1 MKKIIFYRKNLDD
14 SEMEEFFKW
23 PQEISDLYECR
34 LIGDEVSENFYNWYI
49 IDLASEESM
58 EGKFNDW
65 IDDNIALF
73 LKQNNIKIMLWMPL
87 ESIHPVKLYT
97 SMLEFFKLNKID
109 LNNVYLVQNNLSLD
123 KFLHPDVNI
132 RTQYSSEWFRFRQL
146 LYYKTLPQTKFTKEV
161 LSDSYIE
168 KNFTFKRNKKYFLPI
183 RNVKIERILLLSILN
198 SLNILD
204 CGYYSIL
211 GIEDDKYLK
220 NYQLEKVDGKLVLA
234 HDLRSESI

>member
-132 RTQYSSEWFRFRQL
+132 RTQYS
-146 LYYKTLPQTKFTKEV
+146 
-161 LSDSYIE
+161 
-168 KNFTFKRNKKYFLPI
+168 
-183 RNVKIERILLLSILN
+183 
-198 SLNILD
+198 
-204 CGYYSIL
+204 
-211 GIEDDKYLK
+211 
-220 NYQLEKVDGKLVLA
+220 
-234 HDLRSESI
+234 